1 MEKTNTFWDL
11 AAGKLHDELDH
22 SDSTYFEQLTEDE
35 NNKLRYEKAKKISAS
50 WGEVKKL
57 KRSNVGSS
65 WKLIEKSIRQ
75 RRLKQYS
82 LSISKYAALLIFA
95 FVSGIYFHSE
105 MKENHAIQYT
115 EIEVQNGQTSHL
127 FLFDGTEVWLNS
139 GTVFRY
145 PNRFNQD
152 ERNVFIDGE
161 AFFKVTPNTKI
172 PFKVKTT
179 ELEVE
184 VLGTSFNVS
193 AYHSEL
199 KQSVVL
205 EQGKVQINNLAGKK
219 IGSLA
224 PGQMA
229 VKTKGTSLQIEH
241 TNPYFYTSWKDGK
254 VVFNAEKLGDIAE
267 KLERWY
273 NIEIRFEQE
282 SLKDFEFTGTILRN
296 KPINQTI
303 MALELLAPIRFN
315 YQIRTNEKD
324 VITIIEK

>member
-1 MEKTNTFWDL
+1 MSKANNFWELISARFYNELNDTDNDYLKNSLEEESKKSLFGKAEKI
-11 AAGKLHDELDH
+11 H
-22 SDSTYFEQLTEDE
+22 SSLFY
-35 NNKLRYEKAKKISAS
+35 AKKLDGAN
-50 WGEVKKL
+50 GT
-57 KRSNVGSS
+57 SS
-65 WKLIEKSIRQ
+65 WNLIASEIRKN
-75 RRLKQYS
+75 RIRE
-82 LSISKYAALLIFA
+82 IATFVSKYAAVLFLA
-95 FVSGIYFHSE
+95 FVLGNFFNVFRPSQEIE
-105 MKENHAIQYT
+105 YT

-139 GTVFRY
+139 GTTFRY

-161 AFFKVTPNTKI
+161 AFFKVTPNAKI

-199 KQSVVL
+199 KQLVVL
-205 EQGKVQINNLAGKK
+205 EEGKVQINNLAGKK

-229 VKTKGTSLQIEH
+229 VKEKGTQLQIEN
-241 TNPYFYTSWKDGK
+241 TKTYFYTSWKDGK

-273 NIEIRFEQE
+273 NIEIRFEQK

-296 KPINQTI
+296 KPITQTI
-303 MALELLAPIRFN
+303 MALELLAPISFK